1 MSFDWEDDWPV
12 ASDNISPISNVNKPN
27 PQCKTKRFNN
37 YKNRRTEESRAPG
50 DCKKMWIPTKFVGKV
65 IGRGGS
71 NISDLEYQSGAKI
84 QVTKETDKEKTLLK
98 LFGTAESFRKA
109 TQLINEIT
117 QDRQKTYTRNESISH
132 QINSKSVVT
141 SNESVPIKKP
151 ERAKF
156 FDMEECEK
164 EYWSNFPEIRKKFYE
179 EHPAVRALTDKDV
192 KEIRLENN
200 NIVVDRVLS
209 TENGAAIPKPVL
221 TFEQAFC
228 RYPEILSQLK
238 KAQFDK
244 PTPIQCQAWPILMSG
259 EDMIGI
265 AQTGS
270 GKTLAFLLPAFIH
283 IEGQLTPKED
293 RKGPAVLVVAPT
305 RELALQ
311 IDKEIKKFNYHT
323 INSCCIY
330 GGGNRKQQV
339 AELKSGV
346 DIVIATPGRM
356 NDLFDSGDLYIENIT
371 YLILDEADR
380 MLDMG
385 FEAQLRRVLYGIRP
399 NRQTVMTSATW
410 PSGVRRLAVSYTKDP
425 IQVYVGSLDLTAAHS
440 VAQIIHIL
448 EESDKEKTFFD
459 FIANMGPDDKVIV
472 FCSTKGKTDYLSVE
486 CIMKRL
492 PSASIHSNKE
502 QCDREQAIADI
513 MDGTAKILIATDVAS
528 RGLDIDDVTHVIN
541 YDFPKNIEEYVHRV
555 GRTGRAGKTGESISY
570 FTRENWASAGEL
582 INILEEAKQYVPK
595 ELYDMSERFASRQQK
610 KTQNPTRGFRSG
622 SRW

>member
-1 MSFDWEDDWPV
+1 MTSMSFDWEDDWPV
-12 ASDNISPISNVNKPN
+12 APVNVSPISNGNKPRT
-27 PQCKTKRFNN
+27 QFKTKPFNN
-37 YKNRRTEESRAPG
+37 YKSRRTEEKGTRG
-50 DCKKMWIPTKFVGKV
+50 GKMWIPTKFVGKV

-71 NISDLEYQSGAKI
+71 KISDLQYESGANI
-84 QVTKETDKEKTLLK
+84 HVTKDTNEDKTLLK
-98 LFGTAESFRKA
+98 IFGSVESIRKA
-109 TQLINEIT
+109 TQLINEIA
-117 QDRQKTYTRNESISH
+117 QERQRTYTRNQPGSSQFSLEP
-132 QINSKSVVT
+132 VVT
-141 SNESVPIKKP
+141 SSESTNNEQ
-151 ERAKF
+151 
-156 FDMEECEK
+156 EE
-164 EYWSNFPEIRKKFYE
+164 EYWATFPKIRKTFYE
-179 EHPAVRALTDKDV
+179 EHPDVSALTEKDV
-192 KEIRLENN
+192 KDIRLEKN

-209 TENGAAIPKPVL
+209 TENAAAIPKPVL
-221 TFEQAFC
+221 TFEQAFFK
-228 RYPEILSQLK
+228 YPDVLSELK
-238 KAQFDK
+238 KANFEK
-244 PTPIQCQAWPILMSG
+244 PTPIQCQAWPILLSG

-283 IEGQLTPKED
+283 IEGQLTPKQD

-311 IDKEIKKFNYHT
+311 IDKEIKKYNYHG

-330 GGGNRKQQV
+330 GGGDRKQQV
-339 AELKSGV
+339 AELKRGV

-385 FEAQLRRVLYGIRP
+385 FEAQIRRVLYGIRP

-425 IQVYVGSLDLTAAHS
+425 VQVYVGSLDLTATHS
-440 VAQIIHIL
+440 VAQIIHVL
-448 EESDKEKTFFD
+448 HEDDKEKTFFD

-472 FCSTKGKTDYLSVE
+472 FCSTKAKTDYLSVE

-570 FTRENWASAGEL
+570 FTRENWANASEL
-582 INILEEAKQYVPK
+582 IKILEEAEQYVPK
-595 ELYDMSERFASRQQK
+595 ELYDMSERFASRQDRRS
-610 KTQNPTRGFRSG
+610 QNPKRGFRNEPS
-622 SRW
+622 W

>member
-1 MSFDWEDDWPV
+1 WPV
-12 ASDNISPISNVNKPN
+12 SSDNISPISNANKPN
-27 PQCKTKRFNN
+27 PNQQFKTKRFNN

-117 QDRQKTYTRNESISH
+117 QDRQKTYTRNESISP

-156 FDMEECEK
+156 FDMEECLRKEK
-164 EYWSNFPEIRKKFYE
+164 EYWSNFPEIRKHFYE
-179 EHPAVRALTDKDV
+179 EHPVVRALTEKDV

-221 TFEQAFC
+221 NFEQAFC

-311 IDKEIKKFNYHT
+311 IDKEIKKFNYHS
-323 INSCCIY
+323 INSYVFETIC
-330 GGGNRKQQV
+330 V
-339 AELKSGV
+339 
-346 DIVIATPGRM
+346 
-356 NDLFDSGDLYIENIT
+356 YI
-371 YLILDEADR
+371 
-380 MLDMG
+380 
-385 FEAQLRRVLYGIRP
+385 
-399 NRQTVMTSATW
+399 
-410 PSGVRRLAVSYTKDP
+410 K
-425 IQVYVGSLDLTAAHS
+425 
-440 VAQIIHIL
+440 
-448 EESDKEKTFFD
+448 
-459 FIANMGPDDKVIV
+459 
-472 FCSTKGKTDYLSVE
+472 
-486 CIMKRL
+486 
-492 PSASIHSNKE
+492 
-502 QCDREQAIADI
+502 
-513 MDGTAKILIATDVAS
+513 
-528 RGLDIDDVTHVIN
+528 
-541 YDFPKNIEEYVHRV
+541 
-555 GRTGRAGKTGESISY
+555 
-570 FTRENWASAGEL
+570 
-582 INILEEAKQYVPK
+582 
-595 ELYDMSERFASRQQK
+595 
-610 KTQNPTRGFRSG
+610 
-622 SRW
+622 